1 LPQLTAPD
9 LGEFRFSAED
19 LITFPEGLPAFE
31 HLHQFLL
38 VTRDNLRPFIF
49 LVSAEQPT
57 VRFVCL
63 PVQILRP
70 DYGFELAASDCGWLA
85 PPGGY
90 HASSPELDVFVILT
104 LSEGAPATANLM
116 APVLV
121 NPERRLGAQVI
132 LAGGAYSHATPLWP
146 AGREVR
152 SC

>member
-1 LPQLTAPD
+1 MPQLTAPD

-116 APVLV
+116 APVVV
-121 NPERRLGAQVI
+121 NLKEQIGMQVI
-132 LAGGAYSHATPLWP
+132 DGGSPYSHRHPIPMGKEVTPC
-146 AGREVR
+146 
-152 SC
+152 S